1 MEIVM
6 GLLIIIITLFSALIG
21 AGVIKVMSK
30 LISSTY
36 HYFII
41 ASLILPVTLSP
52 SVTIIALA
60 IILVL
65 FICDQ
70 MYLIGFKT
78 FLFVNLDGSF
88 KAIED
93 AVKNDSE
100 LGKGLTINNS
110 YVTFNN
116 YDRKGTQEKIK
127 ALLKIKE
134 RGKRK
139 LKFKDKIFVFGMFN
153 IYSMLAVFRFI
164 MVLI

>member
-1 MEIVM
+1 
-6 GLLIIIITLFSALIG
+6 
-21 AGVIKVMSK
+21 
-30 LISSTY
+30 
-36 HYFII
+36 
-41 ASLILPVTLSP
+41 
-52 SVTIIALA
+52 
-60 IILVL
+60 
-65 FICDQ
+65 